1 MTKAADT
8 VYSALQRWRVGAA
21 KPLIVGICGAQ
32 GCGKSTLAAE
42 VRQRLE
48 AEGVRVAVLS
58 LDDLYLSRQRRSDIA
73 VRYHP
78 LFATRGVPM
87 THDAPLGERLL
98 ENLKAGR
105 ATLLPRFDKAAD
117 QPHPSQAW
125 TPVTG
130 PVDVVLFEGWC
141 VGAISQAYD
150 DLIDPVNGFEAEH
163 DPDGIWRR
171 YVNQALMG
179 SYARLFGYIDRL
191 VLLAAPDFEVVT
203 RWRTEQEHDL
213 KQRLAKE
220 GRTGEHVMTDD
231 EVAAFVLAYE
241 RLTRHILSEMPARA
255 DLVLKL
261 DTDRGVTAVISG
273 EDNR

>member
-8 VYSALQRWRVGAA
+8 VYSALQTWRADAA

-32 GCGKSTLAAE
+32 GCGKSTLTEA

-48 AEGVRVAVLS
+48 GEGVRAAVLS
-58 LDDLYLSRQRRSDIA
+58 LDDLYLSRQRRADIA
-73 VRYHP
+73 ARYHP
-78 LFATRGVPM
+78 LFITRGVPM
-87 THDAPLGERLL
+87 THDAPLGERLM

-117 QPHPSQAW
+117 QPLPTDKW

-130 PVDVVLFEGWC
+130 PVDVVMFEGWC
-141 VGAISQAYD
+141 VGAVAQSYD
-150 DLIDPVNGFEAEH
+150 DLIDPVNDFEAEH

-191 VLLAAPDFEVVT
+191 VLLTAPDFEVVT

-213 KQRLAKE
+213 KQKLARE
-220 GRTGEHVMTDD
+220 GRTGEHVMSD
-231 EVAAFVLAYE
+231 EAVATFVLAYE

-261 DTDRGVTAVISG
+261 DEDRRVTKIISA
-273 EDNR
+273 EDDQ

>member
-1 MTKAADT
+1 MTKATGA
-8 VYSALQRWRVGAA
+8 VSSALRQWRAEA
-21 KPLIVGICGAQ
+21 DKPLIVGICGAQ
-32 GCGKSTLAAE
+32 GCGKSTLAAA

-48 AEGVRVAVLS
+48 GDGLKVAVLS
-58 LDDLYLSRQRRSDIA
+58 LDDLYLSRQKRADIA
-73 VRYHP
+73 ARYHP

-105 ATLLPRFDKAAD
+105 ATLLPRFDKASD
-117 QPHPSQAW
+117 QPLPTDQW

-130 PVDVVLFEGWC
+130 RVDVVLFEGWC
-141 VGAISQAYD
+141 VGAVAQSYD
-150 DLIDPVNGFEAEH
+150 DLIDPVNDFEADH

-191 VLLAAPDFEVVT
+191 ALLAAPDFEVVT

-220 GRTGEHVMTDD
+220 GRASEHVMSDD
-231 EVAAFVLAYE
+231 EVATFVLAYE
-241 RLTRHILSEMPARA
+241 RLTRHILKEMPARA
-255 DLVLKL
+255 DLVITL
-261 DTDRGVTAVISG
+261 DEHRHVTAIR